1 MCIGY
6 FTFLFSL
13 WVFPFLFYILSILS
27 RVPMRIKYMALK
39 SIVEDERKYPPPQR
53 VTPLEHLNIA
63 F

>member
-13 WVFPFLFYILSILS
+13 WVFPFLFYILS

-39 SIVEDERKYPPPQR
+39 SIVEDERKCPPPQR
-53 VTPLEHLNIA
+53 VTPLEYLNIA